1 MVHLPDKQVVEASH
15 ASRNSNLLQKA
26 RAEYFLVVG
35 VRVFPKEQCLSANFR
50 AKLTSVRGVARKF
63 SFRNRRKEKVEFRP
77 GKPGIECGQDT
88 TTTRPRPRRTT
99 TQF

>member
-35 VRVFPKEQCLSANFR
+35 VRVFPKEQCSAPNFR

-77 GKPGIECGQDT
+77 RKT
-88 TTTRPRPRRTT
+88 WH
-99 TQF
+99 